1 MNASKSL
8 ETLDLAGQN
17 EIEILKALHVL
28 GYRYIV
34 KDYDCCLWAFK
45 KRPRYSAIRGEWGP
59 AFGDLCPFLME
70 FRPQETS
77 IGFVKPTDKEP
88 FDIKVFF
95 EGAGYEG

>member
-34 KDYDCCLWAFK
+34 KD
-45 KRPRYSAIRGEWGP
+45 
-59 AFGDLCPFLME
+59 
-70 FRPQETS
+70 
-77 IGFVKPTDKEP
+77 
-88 FDIKVFF
+88 
-95 EGAGYEG
+95 